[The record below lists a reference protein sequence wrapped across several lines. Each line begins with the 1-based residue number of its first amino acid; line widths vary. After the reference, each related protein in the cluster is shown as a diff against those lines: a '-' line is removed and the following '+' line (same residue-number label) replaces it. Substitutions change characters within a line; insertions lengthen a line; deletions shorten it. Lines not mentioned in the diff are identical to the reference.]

1 MIKFIIK
8 GILRDKSK
16 SIIPIAVISVGVM
29 VTVMMSGF
37 LEGIFSDVINQN
49 AKLDTGHVKIMTK
62 PYAENKEQLPNDL
75 ALLEINELIDSLNL
89 NYPDLIW
96 TPRIKFGGIMDVPD
110 SSGNTKS
117 QGPGMGLAMSIQNKE
132 SGELQRLQL
141 KKSLNKGRL
150 PERSGE
156 IILSD
161 DYATKLN
168 ISPGEKITF
177 FGTTMEGSMVFQ
189 TYEMT
194 GTVRFGSPLMD
205 KGTFIIDISDAQ
217 NMLDM
222 ENGTGELLGYF
233 KDNIYDD
240 QKALIISENFN
251 AKFKESKDEY
261 APMMLTLKDQNG
273 LRESLDMGDAF
284 SGIFIFIFIL
294 AMSLVLWN
302 TGLIG
307 GLRRY
312 NEFGI
317 RLALGESK
325 NNVFKLLLIEAS
337 VIGTIGS
344 IIGTILGVIF
354 CYYLQEVGIDI
365 SEDTANSTIIMPS
378 VMRAYV
384 TPNLFFIGFIP
395 GLFSMLFGTALA
407 GRGIY
412 KRETARLFK
421 ELEV

>member
-1 MIKFIIK
+1 MIKFIIR

-37 LEGIFSDVINQN
+37 LEGVFSDVINQN

-75 ALLEINELIDSLNL
+75 ALLGINELIDSLNL

-110 SSGNTKS
+110 ASGNTKL
-117 QGPGMGLAMSIQNKE
+117 QGPGIGLAISILSEE

-141 KKSLNKGRL
+141 NKSLKKGRL
-150 PERSGE
+150 PKHSGE

-161 DYATKLN
+161 NYATKLN

-177 FGTTMEGSMVFQ
+177 FGSTMEGSMVFQ
-189 TYEMT
+189 SYEMT
-194 GTVRFGSPLMD
+194 GTVEFGSPLMD
-205 KGTFIIDISDAQ
+205 KGTFIIDIRDAQ

-233 KDNIYDD
+233 KDDKYDD
-240 QKALIISENFN
+240 QKALVIAENFN
-251 AKFKESKDEY
+251 AKFQESKDEY
-261 APMMLTLKDQNG
+261 APVMFTLKDQNG

-284 SGIFIFIFIL
+284 SEIFIFIFIL

-337 VIGTIGS
+337 VIGLIGS
-344 IIGTILGVIF
+344 IIGTSLGLVF

-365 SEDTANSTIIMPS
+365 SKDVANSTIIMPS

-384 TPNLFFIGFIP
+384 TSDLFYIGFIP

>member
-75 ALLEINELIDSLNL
+75 ALLEISELIDSLNL
-89 NYPDLIW
+89 NYPDLIL

-110 SSGNTKS
+110 ASGNTKS

-189 TYEMT
+189 SFEMT

-233 KDNIYDD
+233 KDNRYDD

-251 AKFKESKDEY
+251 TKFNDSKDEY

>member
-75 ALLEINELIDSLNL
+75 ALLEISELIDSLNL

-110 SSGNTKS
+110 ASGNTKS

-189 TYEMT
+189 SFEMT

-233 KDNIYDD
+233 KDNRYDD

-251 AKFKESKDEY
+251 TKFNESKDEY

-412 KRETARLFK
+412 KKETARLFK

>member
-89 NYPDLIW
+89 NYPDLTW
-96 TPRIKFGGIMDVPD
+96 TPRIKFGGIIDVPD
-110 SSGNTKS
+110 ASGNTKS

-189 TYEMT
+189 NYEMT

-205 KGTFIIDISDAQ
+205 KGTFIIDINDAQ

-233 KDNIYDD
+233 KDDKYDD
-240 QKALIISENFN
+240 PKALVIAENFN
-251 AKFKESKDEY
+251 AKFQESKDEY
-261 APMMLTLKDQNG
+261 APVMFTLKDQNG

-337 VIGTIGS
+337 IIGS
-344 IIGTILGVIF
+344 IGSTIGTILGIIF

-365 SEDTANSTIIMPS
+365 SDDTANSTIIMPS

>member
-49 AKLDTGHVKIMTK
+49 ARLDTGHVKIMTK

-110 SSGNTKS
+110 ASGNTKS

-156 IILSD
+156 VILSD

-189 TYEMT
+189 SFEMT

-233 KDNIYDD
+233 KDNRYDD

-251 AKFKESKDEY
+251 TKFNESKDEY

-325 NNVFKLLLIEAS
+325 NSVFKLLLIEAS

>member
-16 SIIPIAVISVGVM
+16 SLIPIAVISVGVM

-37 LEGIFSDVINQN
+37 LNGIFSDVINQN

-62 PYAENKEQLPNDL
+62 PYSENKEQLPNDL
-75 ALLEINELIDSLNL
+75 ALLEINELIDSLNY

-110 SSGNTKS
+110 ALGNTKS
-117 QGPGMGLAMSIQNKE
+117 QGPGMGLAMSLQNKE

-141 KKSLNKGRL
+141 KKSLKKGRL

-156 IILSD
+156 VVLSD
-161 DYATKLN
+161 DYAAKLN

-189 TYEMT
+189 SFEMT
-194 GTVRFGSPLMD
+194 GTVKFGSPLMD
-205 KGTFIIDISDAQ
+205 KGTFIIDIIDAQ

-233 KDNIYDD
+233 KDNKYDD
-240 QKALIISENFN
+240 QKALVVSENFN
-251 AKFKESKDEY
+251 AKFQESEDEY
-261 APMMLTLKDQNG
+261 APVMVTLKDQNG

-337 VIGTIGS
+337 VIGSIGS
-344 IIGTILGVIF
+344 TIGTILGLIF

-365 SEDTANSTIIMPS
+365 SDDTANSTMIMPS
-378 VMRAYV
+378 VMRAYI

>member
-16 SIIPIAVISVGVM
+16 SLIPIAVISVGVM

-37 LEGIFSDVINQN
+37 LNGIFSDVINQN

-62 PYAENKEQLPNDL
+62 PYSENKEQLPNDL
-75 ALLEINELIDSLNL
+75 ALLEINELIDSLNY

-110 SSGNTKS
+110 ALGNTKS
-117 QGPGMGLAMSIQNKE
+117 QGPGMGLAMSLQNKE

-141 KKSLNKGRL
+141 NKSLKKGRL

-156 IILSD
+156 VVLSD
-161 DYATKLN
+161 DYAAKLN

-189 TYEMT
+189 SFEMT
-194 GTVRFGSPLMD
+194 GTVKFGSPLMD
-205 KGTFIIDISDAQ
+205 KGTFIIDIIDAQ

-233 KDNIYDD
+233 KDNKYND
-240 QKALIISENFN
+240 QKALLVSENFN
-251 AKFKESKDEY
+251 AKFQESEDEY
-261 APMMLTLKDQNG
+261 APVMVTLKDQNG

-337 VIGTIGS
+337 VIGSIGS
-344 IIGTILGVIF
+344 TIGTILGLIF

-365 SEDTANSTIIMPS
+365 SDDTANSTIIMPS
-378 VMRAYV
+378 VMRAYI

>member
-110 SSGNTKS
+110 ASGNTKS

-189 TYEMT
+189 SFEMT

-217 NMLDM
+217 KMLDM

-233 KDNIYDD
+233 KDNRYDD

-251 AKFKESKDEY
+251 TKFNESKDEY

>member
-189 TYEMT
+189 SFEMT

>member
-75 ALLEINELIDSLNL
+75 ALLEISELIDSLNL

-233 KDNIYDD
+233 KDNRYDD

>member
-16 SIIPIAVISVGVM
+16 SLIPIAVISVGVM

-62 PYAENKEQLPNDL
+62 PYAKNKEQLPNDL
-75 ALLEINELIDSLNL
+75 ALLEIKELIDSLNL

-110 SSGNTKS
+110 ASGNTKS

-156 IILSD
+156 VILSD

-189 TYEMT
+189 SFEMT

-233 KDNIYDD
+233 KDNRYDD

-251 AKFKESKDEY
+251 TKFNESKDEY

-344 IIGTILGVIF
+344 IIGTILGVVF

>member
-110 SSGNTKS
+110 ASGNTKS

-156 IILSD
+156 VILSD

-189 TYEMT
+189 SFEMT

-217 NMLDM
+217 KMLDM

-233 KDNIYDD
+233 KDNRYDD

-251 AKFKESKDEY
+251 TKFNESKDEY

-284 SGIFIFIFIL
+284 SGVFIFIFIL

-344 IIGTILGVIF
+344 IIGTILGIIF

-378 VMRAYV
+378 IMRAYV

>member
-1 MIKFIIK
+1 MIKFIIR

-37 LEGIFSDVINQN
+37 LEGVFSDVINQN

-110 SSGNTKS
+110 ASGNTKL
-117 QGPGMGLAMSIQNKE
+117 QGPGIGLAISILSEE

-141 KKSLNKGRL
+141 NKSLKKGRL
-150 PERSGE
+150 PKRSGE

-161 DYATKLN
+161 NYATKLN

-177 FGTTMEGSMVFQ
+177 FGSTMEGSMVFQ
-189 TYEMT
+189 SYEMT
-194 GTVRFGSPLMD
+194 GTVEFGSPLMD
-205 KGTFIIDISDAQ
+205 KGTFIIDIRDAQ

-233 KDNIYDD
+233 KDDKYDD
-240 QKALIISENFN
+240 QKALVIAENFN
-251 AKFKESKDEY
+251 AKFQESKDEY
-261 APMMLTLKDQNG
+261 APVMFTLKDQNG

-337 VIGTIGS
+337 VIGLIGS
-344 IIGTILGVIF
+344 IIGTSLGLVF

-365 SEDTANSTIIMPS
+365 SKDVANSTIIMPS

-384 TPNLFFIGFIP
+384 TSDLFYIGFIP

>member
-75 ALLEINELIDSLNL
+75 ALLEISELIDSLNL

-110 SSGNTKS
+110 ASGNTKS
-117 QGPGMGLAMSIQNKE
+117 QGPGMGLAMSIQSKE

-156 IILSD
+156 VILSD

-189 TYEMT
+189 SFEMT

-233 KDNIYDD
+233 KDNRYDD

-251 AKFKESKDEY
+251 TKFNESKDEY

>member
-110 SSGNTKS
+110 ASGNTKS

-189 TYEMT
+189 SFEMT

-233 KDNIYDD
+233 KDNRYDD

-251 AKFKESKDEY
+251 TKFNESKDEY

-325 NNVFKLLLIEAS
+325 NSVFKLLLIEAS

>member
-75 ALLEINELIDSLNL
+75 ALLEISELIDSLNL

-110 SSGNTKS
+110 ASGNTKS

-150 PERSGE
+150 LKRSGE

-189 TYEMT
+189 SFEMT

-233 KDNIYDD
+233 KDNRYDD

-251 AKFKESKDEY
+251 TKFNESKDEY

-344 IIGTILGVIF
+344 IIGTILGVVF

>member
-75 ALLEINELIDSLNL
+75 ALLEISELIDSLNL

-110 SSGNTKS
+110 ASGNTKS

-150 PERSGE
+150 LKRSGE

-189 TYEMT
+189 SFEMT

-217 NMLDM
+217 KMLDM

-233 KDNIYDD
+233 KDNRYDD

-251 AKFKESKDEY
+251 TKFNESEDEY

-325 NNVFKLLLIEAS
+325 NSVFKLLLIEAS

>member
-1 MIKFIIK
+1 MIRFIIK

-16 SIIPIAVISVGVM
+16 SLIPIAVISVGVM
-29 VTVMMSGF
+29 VTVMMYGF

-49 AKLDTGHVKIMTK
+49 AKLDTGHLKIMTK
-62 PYAENKEQLPNDL
+62 PYAENIEQLPNDL
-75 ALLEINELIDSLNL
+75 ALLEIKELIDSLNL

-110 SSGNTKS
+110 PSGNTKS
-117 QGPGMGLAMSIQNKE
+117 QGPGIGLAMSLQNEE
-132 SGELQRLQL
+132 SGELKRLQL
-141 KKSLNKGRL
+141 NKSLKKGRL

-156 IILSD
+156 VILSD

-177 FGTTMEGSMVFQ
+177 FGATMEGSMVFQ
-189 TYEMT
+189 TYKMT
-194 GTVRFGSPLMD
+194 GTVKFGSPLMD

-233 KDNIYDD
+233 KDSKYDD

-261 APMMLTLKDQNG
+261 APVMVTLKDQNG

-325 NNVFKLLLIEAS
+325 NNVFKLLLVEAS
-337 VIGTIGS
+337 VIGFIGS
-344 IIGTILGVIF
+344 IIGTSLGLVF

>member
-16 SIIPIAVISVGVM
+16 SIIPISVISVGVM

-75 ALLEINELIDSLNL
+75 ALLEISELIDSLNL

-110 SSGNTKS
+110 ASGNTKS

-132 SGELQRLQL
+132 SGELKRLQL

-189 TYEMT
+189 SFEMT

-233 KDNIYDD
+233 KDNRYDD

-251 AKFKESKDEY
+251 TKFNESKDEY

>member
-16 SIIPIAVISVGVM
+16 SLIPIAVISVGVM
-29 VTVMMSGF
+29 VTVIMSGF
-37 LEGIFSDVINQN
+37 MKGVFSDVINQN

-62 PYAENKEQLPNDL
+62 PYAKNKEQLPNDL
-75 ALLEINELIDSLNL
+75 ALLEIKELIDSLNL

-110 SSGNTKS
+110 SRGNTKS
-117 QGPGMGLAMSIQNKE
+117 QGPAMGLAISIQNKK

-141 KKSLNKGRL
+141 NKSLKKGRL
-150 PERSGE
+150 PERNGE
-156 IILSD
+156 VILSD

-189 TYEMT
+189 SYEMT
-194 GTVRFGSPLMD
+194 GTVKFGSALMD

-222 ENGTGELLGYF
+222 ENGTGEILGYF
-233 KDNIYDD
+233 KDNRYDD

-251 AKFKESKDEY
+251 AKFKESIDEY
-261 APMMLTLKDQNG
+261 APVMVTLKDQNG
-273 LRESLDMGDAF
+273 LRESLDMGDTF
-284 SGIFIFIFIL
+284 SWIFVFIFIL

-325 NNVFKLLLIEAS
+325 NNVFKLLLFEAS
-337 VIGTIGS
+337 VIGSIGS
-344 IIGTILGVIF
+344 IIGTSLGLIF

-365 SEDTANSTIIMPS
+365 SKDTANSTIIMPS

-421 ELEV
+421 ELEL

>member
-1 MIKFIIK
+1 MIKFIIR

-37 LEGIFSDVINQN
+37 LEGVFSDVINQN

-75 ALLEINELIDSLNL
+75 ALLGINELIDSLNL

-110 SSGNTKS
+110 ASGNTKL
-117 QGPGMGLAMSIQNKE
+117 QGPGIGLAISILSEE

-141 KKSLNKGRL
+141 NKSLKKGRL
-150 PERSGE
+150 PKRSGE

-161 DYATKLN
+161 NYATKLN

-177 FGTTMEGSMVFQ
+177 FGSTMEGSMVFQ
-189 TYEMT
+189 SYEMT
-194 GTVRFGSPLMD
+194 GTVEFGSPLMD
-205 KGTFIIDISDAQ
+205 KGTFIIDIRDAQ

-233 KDNIYDD
+233 KDDKYDD
-240 QKALIISENFN
+240 QKALVIAENFN
-251 AKFKESKDEY
+251 AKFQESKDEY
-261 APMMLTLKDQNG
+261 APVMFTLKDQNG

-337 VIGTIGS
+337 VIGLIGS
-344 IIGTILGVIF
+344 IIGTSLGLVF
-354 CYYLQEVGIDI
+354 CYYLQKVGIDI
-365 SEDTANSTIIMPS
+365 SKDVANSTIIMPS

-384 TPNLFFIGFIP
+384 TSDLFYIGFIP

>member
-189 TYEMT
+189 SFEMT

-233 KDNIYDD
+233 KDNRYDD

-261 APMMLTLKDQNG
+261 VPMMLTLKDQNG

-325 NNVFKLLLIEAS
+325 NSVFKLLLIEAS

>member
-110 SSGNTKS
+110 ASGNTKS

-189 TYEMT
+189 SFEMT

-233 KDNIYDD
+233 KDNRYDD

-251 AKFKESKDEY
+251 TKFKESKDEY

>member
-1 MIKFIIK
+1 MIKFIFK

-16 SIIPIAVISVGVM
+16 SVIPLAVISVGVM
-29 VTVMMSGF
+29 VTVIMSGF
-37 LEGIFSDVINQN
+37 LNGVFSDVINQN

-62 PYAENKEQLPNDL
+62 PYFENKEQLPNDL
-75 ALLEINELIDSLNL
+75 ALLEIQELIDSLNL

-110 SSGNTKS
+110 KEGNTKS
-117 QGPGMGLAMSIQNKE
+117 QGPGIGLAIALQNSKSDELKRLQLSKSLRKGNLPTE
-132 SGELQRLQL
+132 SGEIL
-141 KKSLNKGRL
+141 
-150 PERSGE
+150 
-156 IILSD
+156 LSD
-161 DYATKLN
+161 NYANKLKIN
-168 ISPGEKITF
+168 PGEKITF
-177 FGTTMEGSMVFQ
+177 FGSTMEGSMVFQ
-189 TYEMT
+189 SYKMV
-194 GTVRFGSPLMD
+194 GTVEFGSPLMD
-205 KGTFIIDISDAQ
+205 RGTFIIDIEDAQ
-217 NMLDM
+217 NLLDM

-233 KDNIYDD
+233 KDGIYND
-240 QKALIISENFN
+240 QNALVISNEFN
-251 AKFKESKDEY
+251 SKYSKSQDEY
-261 APMMLTLKDQNG
+261 APVMVTLKDQNG

-294 AMSLVLWN
+294 SMSLVLWN

-325 NNVFKLLLIEAS
+325 KNVFKLMMVEATI
-337 VIGTIGS
+337 IGLIGS
-344 IIGTILGVIF
+344 IFGTTLGIIF
-354 CYYLQEVGIDI
+354 CYYLQEYGIDI
-365 SEDTANSTIIMPS
+365 SSDIENSTIIMPS
-378 VMRAYV
+378 VMRAYI
-384 TPNLFFIGFIP
+384 TSDLFYVGFIP

-407 GRGIY
+407 GRGIF

>member
-16 SIIPIAVISVGVM
+16 SLIPIAVISVGVM

-37 LEGIFSDVINQN
+37 LNGIFSDVINQN

-62 PYAENKEQLPNDL
+62 PYSENKEQLPNDL
-75 ALLEINELIDSLNL
+75 ALLEINELIDSLNY

-110 SSGNTKS
+110 ALGNTKS
-117 QGPGMGLAMSIQNKE
+117 QGPGIGLAMSLQNKE

-141 KKSLNKGRL
+141 NKSLKKGRL

-156 IILSD
+156 VILSD

-168 ISPGEKITF
+168 ISTGEKITF

-189 TYEMT
+189 SFEMT
-194 GTVRFGSPLMD
+194 GTVKFGSPLMD
-205 KGTFIIDISDAQ
+205 KGTFIIDIIDAQ

-233 KDNIYDD
+233 KDERYDD
-240 QKALIISENFN
+240 QKALVVSENFN
-251 AKFKESKDEY
+251 AKFQESEDEY
-261 APMMLTLKDQNG
+261 APVMVTLKDQNG

-337 VIGTIGS
+337 VIGSIGS
-344 IIGTILGVIF
+344 IIGTILGLIF

-365 SEDTANSTIIMPS
+365 SDDTANSTIIMPS
-378 VMRAYV
+378 VMRAYI

>member
-75 ALLEINELIDSLNL
+75 ALLEISELIDSLNL

-110 SSGNTKS
+110 ASGNTKS

-150 PERSGE
+150 LKRSGE

-189 TYEMT
+189 SFEMT

-233 KDNIYDD
+233 KDNRYDD

-251 AKFKESKDEY
+251 TKFNESKDEY

-317 RLALGESK
+317 RLAIGESK

-344 IIGTILGVIF
+344 IIGTILGLIF

>member
-16 SIIPIAVISVGVM
+16 SLIPIAVISVGVM

-37 LEGIFSDVINQN
+37 LNGIFSDVINQN

-62 PYAENKEQLPNDL
+62 PYSENKEQLPNDL
-75 ALLEINELIDSLNL
+75 ALLEINELIDSLNY

-110 SSGNTKS
+110 ALGNTKS
-117 QGPGMGLAMSIQNKE
+117 QGPGIGLAMSLQNKE
-132 SGELQRLQL
+132 SGELQILQL
-141 KKSLNKGRL
+141 NKSLKKGRL

-156 IILSD
+156 VILSD

-189 TYEMT
+189 SFEMT
-194 GTVRFGSPLMD
+194 GTVKFGSPLMD
-205 KGTFIIDISDAQ
+205 KGTFIIDIIDAQ

-233 KDNIYDD
+233 KDERYDD
-240 QKALIISENFN
+240 QKALVVSENFN
-251 AKFKESKDEY
+251 AKFQESEDEY
-261 APMMLTLKDQNG
+261 APVMVTLKDQNG

-337 VIGTIGS
+337 VIGSIGS
-344 IIGTILGVIF
+344 IIGTILGLIF

-365 SEDTANSTIIMPS
+365 SDDTANSTIIMPS
-378 VMRAYV
+378 VMRAYI

>member
-1 MIKFIIK
+1 MIKLIIK

-110 SSGNTKS
+110 ASGNTKS

-156 IILSD
+156 VILSD

-189 TYEMT
+189 SFEMT

-233 KDNIYDD
+233 KDNRYDD

-251 AKFKESKDEY
+251 TKFNESKDEY

-325 NNVFKLLLIEAS
+325 NSVFKLLLIEAS

>member
-8 GILRDKSK
+8 GIIRDKSK
-16 SIIPIAVISVGVM
+16 SLIPIAVISVGVM

-37 LEGIFSDVINQN
+37 LKGVFSDVINQN

-75 ALLEINELIDSLNL
+75 ALLEIKELIDSLNVI
-89 NYPDLIW
+89 YPDLTW

-110 SSGNTKS
+110 ALGNTKS
-117 QGPGMGLAMSIQNKE
+117 QGPGMGLAISIQNKE

-141 KKSLNKGRL
+141 NKSLKKGRL
-150 PERSGE
+150 TERSGE
-156 IILSD
+156 VVLSD
-161 DYATKLN
+161 NYATKLN

-189 TYEMT
+189 SFEMT
-194 GTVRFGSPLMD
+194 GTVKFGSPLMD
-205 KGTFIIDISDAQ
+205 RGTFILDISDAQ
-217 NMLDM
+217 TMLDM

-240 QKALIISENFN
+240 NKALIISENFN

-261 APMMLTLKDQNG
+261 APVMVTLKDQNG

-284 SGIFIFIFIL
+284 SGIFVFIFIL

-325 NNVFKLLLIEAS
+325 SNLFKLLLIEAS
-337 VIGTIGS
+337 VIGSIGS
-344 IIGTILGVIF
+344 IIGTSLGLIF

-365 SEDTANSTIIMPS
+365 SDDTANSTIIMPS

>member
-16 SIIPIAVISVGVM
+16 SLIPIAVISVGVM

-37 LEGIFSDVINQN
+37 LNGIFSDVINQN

-62 PYAENKEQLPNDL
+62 PYSENKEQLPNDL
-75 ALLEINELIDSLNL
+75 ALLEINELIDSLNY

-110 SSGNTKS
+110 ALGNTKS
-117 QGPGMGLAMSIQNKE
+117 QGPGMGLAMSLQNKE

-141 KKSLNKGRL
+141 NKSLKKGRL

-156 IILSD
+156 VVLSD
-161 DYATKLN
+161 DYAAKLN

-189 TYEMT
+189 SFEMT
-194 GTVRFGSPLMD
+194 GTVKFGSPLMD
-205 KGTFIIDISDAQ
+205 KGTFIIDIIDAQ

-233 KDNIYDD
+233 KDNKYDD
-240 QKALIISENFN
+240 QKALLVSENFN
-251 AKFKESKDEY
+251 AKFQESEDEY
-261 APMMLTLKDQNG
+261 APVMVTLKDQNG

-337 VIGTIGS
+337 VIGSIGS
-344 IIGTILGVIF
+344 TIGTILGLIF

-365 SEDTANSTIIMPS
+365 SDDTANSTIIMPS
-378 VMRAYV
+378 VMRAYI

-421 ELEV
+421 ELEL

>member
-16 SIIPIAVISVGVM
+16 SIIPITVISVGVM

-110 SSGNTKS
+110 ASGNTKS

-156 IILSD
+156 VILSD

-189 TYEMT
+189 SFEMT

-233 KDNIYDD
+233 KDNRYDD

-251 AKFKESKDEY
+251 TKFNESKDEY

-325 NNVFKLLLIEAS
+325 NSVFKLLLIEAS

-344 IIGTILGVIF
+344 IIGTILGIIF

>member
-110 SSGNTKS
+110 ASGNTKS

-156 IILSD
+156 VILSD
-161 DYATKLN
+161 DYANKLN

-189 TYEMT
+189 SFEMT

-205 KGTFIIDISDAQ
+205 KGTFIIDINDAQ

-233 KDNIYDD
+233 KDNRYDD

-251 AKFKESKDEY
+251 AKFKESEDEY
-261 APMMLTLKDQNG
+261 APVMVTLKDQNG

-337 VIGTIGS
+337 VIGSIGS
-344 IIGTILGVIF
+344 TIGTILGLIF

-365 SEDTANSTIIMPS
+365 SDDTANSTIIMPS
-378 VMRAYV
+378 VMRAYI

-395 GLFSMLFGTALA
+395 GLFSMPFGTALA

>member
-16 SIIPIAVISVGVM
+16 SLIPIAVISVGVM

-37 LEGIFSDVINQN
+37 LNGIFSDVINQN

-62 PYAENKEQLPNDL
+62 PYSENKEQLPNDL
-75 ALLEINELIDSLNL
+75 ALLEINELIDSLNY

-110 SSGNTKS
+110 ALGNTKS
-117 QGPGMGLAMSIQNKE
+117 QGPGMGLAMSLQNKE

-141 KKSLNKGRL
+141 NKSLKKGRL

-156 IILSD
+156 IVLSD
-161 DYATKLN
+161 DYAAKLN

-189 TYEMT
+189 SFEMT
-194 GTVRFGSPLMD
+194 GTVKFGSPLMD
-205 KGTFIIDISDAQ
+205 KGTFIIDIIDAQ

-233 KDNIYDD
+233 KDNKYDD
-240 QKALIISENFN
+240 QKALAVSENFN
-251 AKFKESKDEY
+251 AKFQESEDEY
-261 APMMLTLKDQNG
+261 APVMVTLKDQNG

-337 VIGTIGS
+337 VIGSIGS
-344 IIGTILGVIF
+344 TIGTILGLIF

-365 SEDTANSTIIMPS
+365 SDDTANSTIIMPS
-378 VMRAYV
+378 VMRAYI

>member
-150 PERSGE
+150 SERSGE

-189 TYEMT
+189 SFEMT

-233 KDNIYDD
+233 KDNRYDD

-251 AKFKESKDEY
+251 TKFNESKDEY

-325 NNVFKLLLIEAS
+325 NSVFKLLLIEAS

-344 IIGTILGVIF
+344 IIGTILGIIF

>member
-75 ALLEINELIDSLNL
+75 ALLEISELIDSLNL

-110 SSGNTKS
+110 ASGNTKS

-150 PERSGE
+150 PKRSGE

-189 TYEMT
+189 SFEMT

-233 KDNIYDD
+233 KDNRYDD

-251 AKFKESKDEY
+251 TKFNESKDEY

-317 RLALGESK
+317 RLAIGESK

-344 IIGTILGVIF
+344 IIGTILGVVF

>member
-110 SSGNTKS
+110 ASGNTKS

-189 TYEMT
+189 NYEMT

-205 KGTFIIDISDAQ
+205 KGTFIIDINDAQ

-233 KDNIYDD
+233 KDDKYDD
-240 QKALIISENFN
+240 PKALVIAENFN
-251 AKFKESKDEY
+251 AKFQESKDEY
-261 APMMLTLKDQNG
+261 APVMFTLKDQNG

-284 SGIFIFIFIL
+284 SEIFIFIFIL

-337 VIGTIGS
+337 IIGS
-344 IIGTILGVIF
+344 IGSTIGTILGIIF

-365 SEDTANSTIIMPS
+365 SDDTANSTIIMPS

>member
-110 SSGNTKS
+110 ASGNTKS

-189 TYEMT
+189 SFEMT

-233 KDNIYDD
+233 KDNRYDD

-251 AKFKESKDEY
+251 TKFNESKDEY